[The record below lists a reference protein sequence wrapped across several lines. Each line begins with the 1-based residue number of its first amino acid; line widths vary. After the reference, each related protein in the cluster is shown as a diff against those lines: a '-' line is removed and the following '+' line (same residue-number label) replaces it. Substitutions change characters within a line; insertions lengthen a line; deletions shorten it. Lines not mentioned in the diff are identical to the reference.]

1 MIVVVSLS
9 VLFLCGIRQLQGTS
23 WPWKEEG
30 ILGLGLVYV
39 FAVYLI
45 GGVQWN

>member
-1 MIVVVSLS
+1 MIAVVLLS
-9 VLFLCGIRQLQGTS
+9 VLFLCGIWHLQATE

-39 FAVYLI
+39 FAVNLI